1 MVKSIAAWTSWEDA
15 TPTSRDLF
23 ERASRV
29 LPGGVLSPV
38 RGVSAFDPYPIYMDR
53 GEGAYLFDVD
63 GNRYVDL
70 VLGLGPIILGHN
82 APSVV
87 EAVREQVGRGSLFG
101 TCTPLEIEV
110 AERMCRMAPGIEMVR
125 FTNSGTESTMHAMRL
140 ARGFTGRPN
149 ILKFEGHFHG
159 NHDQVLLNISPPFRP
174 NGEQIVPYPVG
185 RGIPPA
191 HYSAM
196 VLGAWNDV
204 DAVARIIEQHKDDL
218 AAVMLEPIMANKG
231 FIPPEPG
238 YLEALRELTESNG
251 MLLILDEVVTGFRL
265 AQGGAQEFFSIRAD
279 LVTYAK
285 AMANGATIGAF
296 GGRSEIMRLLGT
308 MEVRHAGTYNG
319 GLVPLAAARATLG
332 ELATDDGAAY
342 RHLDRLGE
350 QLRSGLRAAISRHG
364 VNAIVQGAAS
374 MMQLYFTPR
383 SKIRDYQETRDLD
396 GASYRRFANEMISR
410 GVLIHPDPYEHWF
423 LSTAHT
429 SADIDYVLAAA
440 DESMEVVS
448 TAST

>member
-1 MVKSIAAWTSWEDA
+1 MDLSVAASPSWEAA
-15 TPTSRDLF
+15 TPTSRKLF
-23 ERASRV
+23 ERALRS

-38 RGVSAFDPYPIYMDR
+38 RGVSAFDPYPIYMER
-53 GEGAYLFDVD
+53 GDGPYLFDVD

-82 APSVV
+82 HPAVV
-87 EAVREQVGRGSLFG
+87 AAVREQVALGSLFA
-101 TCTPLEIEV
+101 TCTPLEVEV
-110 AERMCRMAPGIEMVR
+110 AERICAMAPGIEMVR

-140 ARGFTGRPN
+140 ARGFTGRTD

-159 NHDQVLLNISPPFRP
+159 NHDQVLLNISPPFRADGDEITP
-174 NGEQIVPYPVG
+174 FPVG

-191 HYSAM
+191 HYSTI
-196 VLGAWNDV
+196 VLAPWNDIA
-204 DAVARIIEQHKDDL
+204 AVERVVERHRDDL
-218 AAVMLEPIMANKG
+218 AAVILEPIMANKG

-238 YLEALRELTESNG
+238 YLEALRELTARYG
-251 MLLILDEVVTGFRL
+251 ILLIFDEVVTGFRL
-265 AQGGAQEFFSIRAD
+265 RAGGAQELFSVRAD
-279 LVTYAK
+279 IVTYAK

-319 GLVPLAAARATLG
+319 GLVPLAAARATLD
-332 ELATDDGAAY
+332 ELSADGAAAY
-342 RHLDRLGE
+342 RTLDQLGE
-350 QLRSGLRAAISRHG
+350 RLRDGLRQIISRRE
-364 VNAIVQGAAS
+364 VSAIVQGTGS

-383 SKIRDYQETRDLD
+383 ERIRNYQDTRDLD
-396 GASYRRFANEMISR
+396 GAKYRRFANEMIGR

-429 SADIDYVLAAA
+429 THDIDNVLAAA
-440 DESMEVVS
+440 DESMAVVVS
-448 TAST
+448 AD

>member
-1 MVKSIAAWTSWEDA
+1 MVQSLAPWTSWEEA
-15 TPTSRDLF
+15 TPTSRKLF

-38 RGVSAFDPYPIYMDR
+38 RGVTAFDPYPIYMER
-53 GEGAYLFDVD
+53 GDGPYLFDVD

-82 APSVV
+82 HPAVV
-87 EAVREQVGRGSLFG
+87 AAVREQVEMGSLFA

-110 AERMCRMAPGIEMVR
+110 AEKICAMAPGVEMVR

-140 ARGFTGRPN
+140 ARGFTGRSN

-159 NHDQVLLNISPPFRP
+159 NHDQVLLNINPPFRSKDEELTP
-174 NGEQIVPYPVG
+174 FPVG

-191 HYSAM
+191 HYSTM
-196 VLGAWNDV
+196 VLAPWNDI
-204 DAVARIIEQHKDDL
+204 DAVARIVERHKDDL

-238 YLEALRELTESNG
+238 YLEALRDLTARHG
-251 MLLILDEVVTGFRL
+251 ILLIFDEVVTGFRL
-265 AQGGAQEFFSIRAD
+265 RAGGAQELFSIHAD

-296 GGRSEIMRLLGT
+296 GGRGDVMRLLGT

-319 GLVPLAAARATLG
+319 GMVPLAAARATLD
-332 ELATDDGAAY
+332 ELSADGSAAY
-342 RHLDRLGE
+342 AELDELGD
-350 QLRSGLRAAISRHG
+350 QLRGGLREIIARRS
-364 VNAIVQGAAS
+364 VSAIVQGAGS
-374 MMQLYFTPR
+374 MMQLYVTPR
-383 SKIRDYQETRDLD
+383 EQIRDYQDLRDLD
-396 GASYRRFANEMISR
+396 GESYRRFAMEMIGR

-423 LSTAHT
+423 LSTAHRR
-429 SADIDYVLAAA
+429 ADIDYVLAAA
-440 DESMEVVS
+440 DESMAVVAGGS
-448 TAST
+448 